1 MLCGL
6 LQTLAGTSFAILG
19 EVEASFEY
27 QVSLFC
33 RYPWSRVRDLMR

>member
-6 LQTLAGTSFAILG
+6 LQTLAGISFAILG

-27 QVSLFC
+27 QMSLFC
-33 RYPWSRVRDLMR
+33 RDSWSRVRDFMR